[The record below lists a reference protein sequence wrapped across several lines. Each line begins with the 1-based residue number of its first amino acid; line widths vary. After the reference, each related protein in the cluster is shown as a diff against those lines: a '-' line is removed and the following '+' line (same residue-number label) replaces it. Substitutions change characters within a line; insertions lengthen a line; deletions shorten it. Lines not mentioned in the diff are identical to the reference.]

1 MKYIQTEDI
10 LKYGEI
16 KGFSPVIDPMSGTL
30 EWNNGENVGKYVY
43 ATPNWEQ
50 EGQCPV
56 SIYHE
61 DGEYQDVAVLKFA
74 DMSKTEQKEYY
85 LNVVSDV
92 IETILEKR

>member
-1 MKYIQTEDI
+1 MKYIQTEDVMEFWDI
-10 LKYGEI
+10 R
-16 KGFSPVIDPMSGTL
+16 GFKPSIDSMSGTL
-30 EWNNGENVGKYVY
+30 EWNNGKDMGKYLY

-61 DGEYQDVAVLKFA
+61 DGEYQDVAVLKFT

>member
-30 EWNNGENVGKYVY
+30 EWNYGENVGKYVY

-61 DGEYQDVAVLKFA
+61 DGEYQDVAVLKFT

>member
-1 MKYIQTEDI
+1 M
-10 LKYGEI
+10 
-16 KGFSPVIDPMSGTL
+16 
-30 EWNNGENVGKYVY
+30 GKYLY

-61 DGEYQDVAVLKFA
+61 DGEYQDVAVLKFT